1 MNKVGFAPCRN
12 VASGNISELATEY
25 RNALIRMTTYFQ
37 LQKIT
42 IVNKF
47 NGSRLA
53 KSDHIL

>member
-1 MNKVGFAPCRN
+1 MNKVGFAPCSN
-12 VASGNISELATEY
+12 VASGNISELAAEIGNTP
-25 RNALIRMTTYFQ
+25 IRTTTYFQ

-53 KSDHIL
+53 KSNHIL